1 MDATKY
7 ATKKAKVNELDGEAV
22 HEIAKNYKNRI
33 EKAKIS
39 RLVSIEEI
47 QANQYNLNI
56 PRYINT
62 TEPEE
67 QVDIRKLTAQM
78 QETDEEIRKTE
89 RELAGMMRQL
99 VGDGYQSDIAEVL
112 KLWS

>member
-1 MDATKY
+1 M
-7 ATKKAKVNELDGEAV
+7 
-22 HEIAKNYKNRI
+22 
-33 EKAKIS
+33 
-39 RLVSIEEI
+39 
-47 QANQYNLNI
+47 
-56 PRYINT
+56 
-62 TEPEE
+62 
-67 QVDIRKLTAQM
+67 DIRKLTAQM